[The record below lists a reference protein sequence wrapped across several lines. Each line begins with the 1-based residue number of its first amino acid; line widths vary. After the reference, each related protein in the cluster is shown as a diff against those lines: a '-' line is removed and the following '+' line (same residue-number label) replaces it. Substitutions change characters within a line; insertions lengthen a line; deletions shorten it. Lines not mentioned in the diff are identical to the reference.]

1 MADSFGAAE
10 MSWWDALTDKVGAA
24 YRYHQ
29 EEVAKGKFNY
39 LSTEKATY
47 IYVLKLV
54 ADSHLSISAI
64 VSGGLTAWFFSAS
77 SGRRQ
82 RAGDKGVAI

>member
-1 MADSFGAAE
+1 
-10 MSWWDALTDKVGAA
+10 MSWWDALTGKVRAA
-24 YRYHQ
+24 YRCRQ

-39 LSTEKATY
+39 LTTVVPPY
-47 IYVLKLV
+47 IFVLKLV
-54 ADSHLSISAI
+54 AGSHLRISAI

-82 RAGDKGVAI
+82 RTGDKGVAT

>member
-1 MADSFGAAE
+1 

-39 LSTEKATY
+39 LTRVVPPY
-47 IYVLKLV
+47 IFVLKLV
-54 ADSHLSISAI
+54 AGSPLRISAI

-77 SGRRQ
+77 SGRRP
-82 RAGDKGVAI
+82 RAGDKGVAT

>member
-1 MADSFGAAE
+1 

-39 LSTEKATY
+39 LTTVVPPY
-47 IYVLKLV
+47 IFVLKLV
-54 ADSHLSISAI
+54 AGSPLRISAI
-64 VSGGLTAWFFSAS
+64 VSGGLTAQGEIGYIAIPTL
-77 SGRRQ
+77 
-82 RAGDKGVAI
+82 AGVGDS

>member
-1 MADSFGAAE
+1 
-10 MSWWDALTDKVGAA
+10 MSLWDALTDKVRAA
-24 YRYHQ
+24 CRYHQ

-39 LSTEKATY
+39 LTTVVPPY
-47 IYVLKLV
+47 IFVLKLV
-54 ADSHLSISAI
+54 AGSPLRISAI

-82 RAGDKGVAI
+82 RTGGME

>member
-1 MADSFGAAE
+1 
-10 MSWWDALTDKVGAA
+10 MSLWDALTDKVRAA

-39 LSTEKATY
+39 LTTVVPPC
-47 IYVLKLV
+47 IFVLKLV
-54 ADSHLSISAI
+54 AGSPLRISAI
-64 VSGGLTAWFFSAS
+64 VSGVLTAWFFSAS

-82 RAGDKGVAI
+82 RTGGMG